1 MNSSLEEAGFTEF
14 ETGGWVCLNLGTL
27 ASPFLVF
34 ANQGTP
40 QFLFGVEGDVDQGV
54 LKAIFAVLD
63 AMDAMDVSQEA
74 ASAFAVP
81 ANVPPFDTLG
91 FVRGPGRRLL
101 RGILE
106 DEAALQV
113 FPMYA
118 CELTAE
124 GQLPPLDSF
133 RRWTN
138 LFSLSRRAQ
147 PWFHFRMHGQS
158 SGLNVPKWG
167 TEAYPT
173 LGGFVQVLCGD
184 AAAWLEVRNREGIVL
199 RLPDADGWL
208 GAREKMRRA
217 CLRRASFVKLAA

>member
-14 ETGGWVCLNLGTL
+14 ETGGLVCLDLGTL

-40 QFLFGVEGDVDQGV
+40 QFLFGVEGEVDQSI
-54 LKAIFAVLD
+54 LKAVFAVLD
-63 AMDAMDVSQEA
+63 AIDVSSQEA

-81 ANVPPFDTLG
+81 ATIPPFDTLG

-113 FPMYA
+113 FPMHA

-138 LFSLSRRAQ
+138 LFSLSRRPQ
-147 PWFHFRMHGQS
+147 PWFHFRMHGPS

-167 TEAYPT
+167 TEAYTT
-173 LGGFVQVLCGD
+173 LGGFVQVLSGGD
-184 AAAWLEVRNREGIVL
+184 AAAWLEVRNREGVVL

-208 GAREKMRRA
+208 GAREKIDA
-217 CLRRASFVKLAA
+217 HVCGGQAA